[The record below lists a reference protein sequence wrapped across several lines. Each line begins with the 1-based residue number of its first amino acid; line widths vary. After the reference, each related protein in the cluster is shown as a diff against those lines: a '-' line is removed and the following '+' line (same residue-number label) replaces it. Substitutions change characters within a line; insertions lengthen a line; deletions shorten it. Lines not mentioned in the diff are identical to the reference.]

1 MPKNVKNLKIG
12 FDIRNSAIRFI
23 SRAVNNMPNIF
34 QCLETDVLDKRI
46 SEIMT
51 QCILMNQSILKAN
64 FSKNYPNFRRSRHF
78 KRLHITCSQISL
90 VENLVSECQH
100 RSKLQTEQDLRI
112 FSQRNLVKSNDQNKS
127 KIGFVEFQFNR
138 FETLQFS
145 C

>member
-51 QCILMNQSILKAN
+51 QCILMTQSILNPIFQKIVQIFDEVGILRGFTSHVPRFHLLKTWYQN
-64 FSKNYPNFRRSRHF
+64 VSIDLSYKLSRICEYSH
-78 KRLHITCSQISL
+78 
-90 VENLVSECQH
+90 SEI
-100 RSKLQTEQDLRI
+100 L
-112 FSQRNLVKSNDQNKS
+112 
-127 KIGFVEFQFNR
+127 
-138 FETLQFS
+138 
-145 C
+145 